1 MSWCRAALAVL
12 QTCARTCT
20 FESKLKEEHPKN
32 CLSQLRSVS
41 LRRGTFRG
49 VSQAF
54 RHDTHP
60 RPTHTFVS
68 LLCLLSGHANFD
80 TFFKAHPDD
89 GDDYVDSNAYWVLEK
104 EFDGHGGPVYVGG
117 EEPGR
122 IKLRH
127 MNSGRYMYMCDDLR
141 MHKMASRIVQS
152 QLFSNLRN
160 LGKPKQSLS
169 RRMSSV
175 SEKKLGQEG
184 AAAPARS
191 PKPARVIKEGEKAH
205 LVTQSDTTPYMIGS
219 CQDPTN
225 EATNFTLM
233 PHRVGGGNGGGAGS
247 SGGGEAGGSPTG
259 GGGNSGG
266 GGSPIE
272 ATRVA
277 TNVALN
283 MQVMNRWAKIAQ
295 AAELTFVRPA
305 EASSPPPLG
314 KPDLSTNQKPSM
326 KNDPSAEA
334 KLQSPKPAPLDTAP
348 DGSSSSS
355 DGGGGQGLGAELA
368 RRDKT
373 NDPLATLDDDPDRD
387 AQVAVLDPSRVPC
400 VAVVQRE
407 LAHPFVLRRIP
418 PHKVDE
424 AQVGT
429 AAYPYFNAFNCALRD
444 RREKLILQQ
453 WAPFLTIVKRMAN
466 FVCGRD
472 YNKDSDTSDYDNAKP
487 KVMRQRLMQ
496 EQGILGTAMDILHY
510 VLDPSYA
517 QGGRSDVAN
526 VARFE
531 DAVQRVKKSVSRSL
545 FQLLFF
551 SLRKNP
557 EIQIFCAKRLP
568 IFVTHSEQE
577 SVATRCIVE
586 MLSENRDLQES
597 EVSEREVKVFV
608 NMLRRNP
615 MHPLF
620 LNLLKAAC
628 ECGGL
633 GVDQNQQTVA
643 DIMMTN
649 PRNKRLLIN
658 IEPVQFGNDSS
669 RPTTPARPKTRDGR
683 SESMKSPSSGAAFG
697 KTPCDALV
705 ATWSCD
711 ECPEFG
717 PMELYGKTHVP
728 LVELFE
734 VYEHRSVR
742 SLKRTISIGSQ
753 YALVRV
759 DPGTAP
765 KLHPSLP
772 ASPTDDDPP
781 KVSSFGVRPKAAWAA
796 EATASPAAAGTIAPA
811 GAAPAAA
818 GPAVATA
825 NAGGLGGFQKS
836 KMKGA
841 MGQAML
847 NANVSKK
854 HTVEWRM
861 DLGQKMG
868 MVITTSGLVGDV
880 KAGSQASA
888 EPELK
893 VGSQILAVSGQSVQ
907 NLDDIKAAVAACKS
921 RGETTATILY
931 QPPGTDMASI
941 ARTMK
946 ALKTVSKTTST
957 ANGGSQDESNS
968 SSTNGGPAA
977 ATATPVAATGA
988 PPPAASA
995 SSKAKPSRSSTAEP
1009 EVLVLSTEPSP
1020 SLGPSSSRPTSSSSF
1035 SPTSAGGA
1043 LQVLKASVV
1052 FKARAAALHGARLKT
1067 PDVASRNSLEG
1078 ILSDGDVNGKD
1089 LKKSGSSV
1097 GRPNSPPIRE
1107 HFRSRSSGR
1116 AHHHHHHHHGPTVK
1130 QMRQKMVADYL
1141 IRQLYMLGSMCL
1153 GRNYV
1158 SMKLIQADFPYE
1170 QLVALI
1176 TDDRMPN
1183 ELRSAAIYLTTCL
1196 YVDSNPQC
1204 EQMIPNLV
1212 RCWSDVQPD
1221 GPVALPGGEEAQ
1233 AVGTFNGNG
1242 SVDWGIQ
1249 PRKSSRGLVARASLL
1264 PSDGT
1269 TAGFPE
1275 LREVIVDHLVGL
1287 TRLSGDDFTLQLMG
1301 LLQKLMKFRFYT
1313 TATHMQEVVRPILR
1327 TLDDR
1332 KTTVDGPVDGPS
1344 SGGSFHSA
1352 RVHPESG
1359 SGSNVRGSSSKAG
1372 STKTRKKH
1380 RAMAAGLPGPRKLL
1394 QFMESIRVMLVILVV
1409 VLASVA
1415 IAAWGMI
1422 TGQEPEW
1429 MAMFDLIVFI
1439 FFAIDIALRFACWVA
1454 MHSCSPWSF
1463 LSFWDVYRAVD
1474 GGCVMLDVSSMAA
1487 SQVMGNYGISISTCI
1502 YISERCFPYLDF
1514 REVRKHL

>member
-1 MSWCRAALAVL
+1 M
-12 QTCARTCT
+12 
-20 FESKLKEEHPKN
+20 
-32 CLSQLRSVS
+32 
-41 LRRGTFRG
+41 
-49 VSQAF
+49 
-54 RHDTHP
+54 
-60 RPTHTFVS
+60 
-68 LLCLLSGHANFD
+68 
-80 TFFKAHPDD
+80 
-89 GDDYVDSNAYWVLEK
+89 LEK

-160 LGKPKQSLS
+160 MGKPKRSLS

-175 SEKKLGQEG
+175 SEKRLSQGG
-184 AAAPARS
+184 AAPTTTTTARAP
-191 PKPARVIKEGEKAH
+191 PRVMKDGEKVH
-205 LVTQSDTTPYMIGS
+205 LVTQSDSTPYMIGS

-225 EATNFTLM
+225 DATNFTLHH
-233 PHRVGGGNGGGAGS
+233 HRVGGSSGGNGGGGGALGRAGGG
-247 SGGGEAGGSPTG
+247 SGGGGGS
-259 GGGNSGG
+259 SGG
-266 GGSPIE
+266 GGSPTE

-283 MQVMNRWAKIAQ
+283 LQVMNRWAKIAQ
-295 AAELTFVRPA
+295 AAELNIVRPA
-305 EASSPPPLG
+305 EASTPPPPG
-314 KPDLSTNQKPSM
+314 KPDPS
-326 KNDPSAEA
+326 KNKDPSDA
-334 KLQSPKPAPLDTAP
+334 KLQSPKLSSLDTTP
-348 DGSSSSS
+348 DGSTSSSAS
-355 DGGGGQGLGAELA
+355 SSMDRGQGLGAELA
-368 RRDKT
+368 NRDKHD
-373 NDPLATLDDDPDRD
+373 DPLVTLDDDPDRD
-387 AQVAVLDPSRVPC
+387 AKVVVLDPSRVPC

-407 LAHPFVLRRIP
+407 LAHPFVIRRIP
-418 PHKVDE
+418 PNKVDE

-444 RREKLILQQ
+444 RRDKLILQQ
-453 WAPFLTIVKRMAN
+453 WAPFLTIVKRMVN

-487 KVMRQRLMQ
+487 KMTRQRLMQ

-531 DAVQRVKKSVSRSL
+531 EAVQRVKKSVSRSL

-568 IFVTHSEQE
+568 IFVTHSEHE

-586 MLSENRDLQES
+586 MLSENRELQES

-633 GVDQNQQTVA
+633 GVDQNQQVVA
-643 DIMMTN
+643 NIMMTD

-658 IEPVQFGNDSS
+658 IEPVPFDSS
-669 RPTTPARPKTRDGR
+669 RPTTPARPKTQTTR
-683 SESMKSPSSGAAFG
+683 SESLKSPLSAAASI
-697 KTPCDALV
+697 KTPCDDLV

-717 PMELYGKTHVP
+717 PMELFGKTHVP

-734 VYEHRSVR
+734 IYDHHAVR

-772 ASPTDDDPP
+772 ASPTEDEPS
-781 KVSSFGVRPKAAWAA
+781 KVSSFGVRPKAAWAFNEA
-796 EATASPAAAGTIAPA
+796 PLAATATAATTTTTTPPAPALESAPAPTATAPA
-811 GAAPAAA
+811 GT
-818 GPAVATA
+818 AVATA
-825 NAGGLGGFQKS
+825 SAGAFGAGGTASGAAKGFKKS
-836 KMKGA
+836 KLKGA
-841 MGQAML
+841 LGQAML

-861 DLGQKMG
+861 NLGKKMG
-868 MVITTSGLVGDV
+868 MIITTSGLVGDV

-893 VGSQILAVSGQSVQ
+893 VGSQILAVSGKKVE
-907 NLDDIKAAVAACKS
+907 NLDDIKAAVTACKE
-921 RGETTATILY
+921 RGDTTATILY
-931 QPPGTDMASI
+931 EPPGTDMASI
-941 ARTMK
+941 ARTAK
-946 ALKTVSKTTST
+946 ALKTVAKTATT
-957 ANGGSQDESNS
+957 ANGGAGKDAGKDAGSEIDSA
-968 SSTNGGPAA
+968 NGGPAA
-977 ATATPVAATGA
+977 SASNALVA
-988 PPPAASA
+988 AASA
-995 SSKAKPSRSSTAEP
+995 PAAPSPKPLSSSSKSEP
-1009 EVLVLSTEPSP
+1009 EVLVLSTEPSSSSQP
-1020 SLGPSSSRPTSSSSF
+1020 SSSSRPSSSSSSF

-1043 LQVLKASVV
+1043 LQVLKATVL
-1052 FKARAAALHGARLKT
+1052 FKGRAAAVHGARLKT
-1067 PDVASRNSLEG
+1067 PDVASRNNLEG
-1078 ILSDGDVNGKD
+1078 ILSDGDDNGKD
-1089 LKKSGSSV
+1089 LKKSGSSI
-1097 GRPNSPPIRE
+1097 GRPNSPTISEYSPPSMRAG
-1107 HFRSRSSGR
+1107 SRGHSSGR
-1116 AHHHHHHHHGPTVK
+1116 VHHHHHHHHSHGPTVK

-1141 IRQLYMLGSMCL
+1141 IRQLYLLGSMCL

-1158 SMKLIQADFPYE
+1158 SMKLIQADFPYD
-1170 QLVALI
+1170 QLVALV

-1221 GPVALPGGEEAQ
+1221 GPVALPGGEEGLV
-1233 AVGTFNGNG
+1233 VGFFNGNG
-1242 SVDWGIQ
+1242 SVDWGQ
-1249 PRKSSRGLVARASLL
+1249 SSQSKSSSRVARASLL
-1264 PSDGT
+1264 PMDGI

-1313 TATHMQEVVRPILR
+1313 TATHMQEVVQPILR

-1332 KTTVDGPVDGPS
+1332 KTTISDPADGS
-1344 SGGSFHSA
+1344 QSGRGSFYSS

-1359 SGSNVRGSSSKAG
+1359 LGSNGKEKSSKGG
-1372 STKTRKKH
+1372 STKARKKH
-1380 RAMAAGLPGPRKLL
+1380 RAIAAGLPGPRKLL

-1422 TGQEPEW
+1422 TGQEPDW

-1439 FFAIDIALRFACWVA
+1439 FFAIDITLRFACWVV

-1474 GGCVMLDVSSMAA
+1474 GSCVMLDVSSMAA
-1487 SQVMGNYGISISTCI
+1487 SQVMGNYGMRLLRILIIPSSPSPACSTILEC
-1502 YISERCFPYLDF
+1502 
-1514 REVRKHL
+1514 VRLFDPVSFSATGNILVYYPF